1 MPVIACASQMGARG
15 EELAHDI
22 AEAMGLDFIDRDAI
36 AGAAVRAGVS
46 ERSLEDHPEGA
57 PTLGEQI
64 GAIIGRYRA
73 RRLEEPD
80 TPMDEVVRELARRG
94 NMVLIGQ
101 GAPYSLRRA
110 PTVLS
115 LYFCGSKQFRVEWL
129 MGHEKCTQA
138 EAERRLKANDR
149 VRSEYVR
156 QNWQMEW
163 SNPAVYDLC
172 INTDWYDAEGSVR
185 LVRAALERLKR

>member
-1 MPVIACASQMGARG
+1 MGARG
-15 EELAHDI
+15 EEIAHHI

-46 ERSLEDHPEGA
+46 ERALEDNPEGA

-94 NMVLIGQ
+94 DVVLIGQ
-101 GAPYSLRRA
+101 GAPYILRRG
-110 PTVLS
+110 PGVLGV
-115 LYFCGSKQFRVEWL
+115 YFCGSRQFRLEWL
-129 MGHEKCTQA
+129 MAQEKCTPA
-138 EAERRLKANDR
+138 EAERRLRDNDR
-149 VRSEYVR
+149 VRSDYVR
-156 QNWQMEW
+156 RNWQMEW

-172 INTDWYDAEGSVR
+172 INTDWYDAESCVR
-185 LVRAALERLKR
+185 LVTKALERLKR